1 LKSEV
6 NVRIAK
12 AADSR
17 DAMLGDITDENAKQ
31 KARLLADAAIAGV
44 VVTKVQMSVPATS
57 EDGACV
63 VAFEKMRLDASLGA
77 CDVSIAA
84 QRRRRLAQTK
94 YDVAVYMSA
103 AAVTEE
109 SLNTA
114 LSALQSE
121 GIVATTKEIDPIAEL
136 RAIPGVDSAALAT
149 FETDAL
155 AAAEA
160 SVALKNV
167 EDFVAAN
174 TPPPSPPPSPP
185 SPPPPSPPPNRLVA
199 YDYDSAA
206 PPVGVSAAATNAVL
220 LFAVLFQLVP

>member
-1 LKSEV
+1 MRFRKRSLQNLNLWLCRMK
-6 NVRIAK
+6 
-12 AADSR
+12 
-17 DAMLGDITDENAKQ
+17 LLENQ
-31 KARLLADAAIAGV
+31 NLWH
-44 VVTKVQMSVPATS
+44 
-57 EDGACV
+57 
-63 VAFEKMRLDASLGA
+63 
-77 CDVSIAA
+77 
-84 QRRRRLAQTK
+84 
-94 YDVAVYMSA
+94 
-103 AAVTEE
+103 
-109 SLNTA
+109 
-114 LSALQSE
+114 
-121 GIVATTKEIDPIAEL
+121 PIAEL